1 MLKAYV
7 NSKEKIVTIVEKEN
21 GEFRDYY
28 ITFKALYEAATNM
41 TSIQNFFDYIRG
53 HGLDLSCEY
62 EDNDSLVKQV
72 WEVEAD
78 WAIAEEPNFEFLFEL
93 VLACSD
99 ADENFVID
107 RLLIR
112 VLENYFSNEE
122 HITVKC
128 DGFNNRYTLVK
139 HKINNYDYE
148 FVVDLTTN
156 EVILYKQ
163 GSELRIICFK
173 EKKLNRKEL
182 LYWLA
187 GVTHKDTVE
196 FIRKQ
201 ALFSEASNHEFFI
214 EGANV
219 VEYNVAANGVEY
231 EKSIYNSIDIHN
243 ALAAITSGDVTTT
256 EEFFRTL
263 YQNGTL
269 KRCTEKSFTKPLS
282 EGYTFKTLVKIV
294 EFHYK
299 NSMHYAENAEAYFN
313 LHSYSLYRLSSLI
326 LKGYLLRVYEEDM
339 DVVFAPNYVKT
350 VAYTEYYGNCP
361 TVDNR
366 VYPVEAF
373 VDFCSN
379 AIITKVADL
388 TIKTTQYESL
398 EALVESLWNLD
409 FEELTSI
416 DEEELRK
423 VEELVKINY

>member
-7 NSKEKIVTIVEKEN
+7 NSKEKIVTIIEKEN

-201 ALFSEASNHEFFI
+201 ALFSEDSNNEFFI
-214 EGANV
+214 EGDNI
-219 VEYNVAANGVEY
+219 VEYNVAENGVEY
-231 EKSIYNSIDIHN
+231 EKIIYSSINIHN
-243 ALAAITSGDVTTT
+243 ALVAIASGAITNTK
-256 EEFFRTL
+256 EFFRTL
-263 YQNGTL
+263 YHNGTH
-269 KRCTEKSFTKPLS
+269 KHCAEKTFTKPLS
-282 EGYTFKTLVKIV
+282 KGYTFKTLVKIT

-299 NSMHYAENAEAYFN
+299 NSTHYAENAEAYFN
-313 LHSYSLYRLSSLI
+313 LHSYSLYRLSSLM
-326 LKGYLLRVYEEDM
+326 LEGYYMTRNVE
-339 DVVFAPNYVKT
+339 FAPNYVEQ
-350 VAYTEYYGNCP
+350 VAYKDIVLNNKE
-361 TVDNR
+361 
-366 VYPVEAF
+366 YPVKAF

-379 AIITKVADL
+379 AVITKVAEL
-388 TIKTTQYESL
+388 TIKKTEYESL

-423 VEELVKINY
+423 AEELVKINY

>member
-7 NSKEKIVTIVEKEN
+7 NSKEKIVTIIEKEN

-173 EKKLNRKEL
+173 EKKLNKKSL
-182 LYWLA
+182 LNWLA

-196 FIRKQ
+196 FIRRQ
-201 ALFSEASNHEFFI
+201 ALFSENSNNEFFI
-214 EGANV
+214 EGDNI
-219 VEYNVAANGVEY
+219 VEYNVAENGVEY
-231 EKSIYNSIDIHN
+231 EKIVYSSINIHN
-243 ALAAITSGDVTTT
+243 ALVAIASGAITNTK
-256 EEFFRTL
+256 EFFRTL
-263 YQNGTL
+263 YHNGTH
-269 KRCTEKSFTKPLS
+269 KHCAEKTFTKPL
-282 EGYTFKTLVKIV
+282 KIGRAHV
-294 EFHYK
+294 
-299 NSMHYAENAEAYFN
+299 
-313 LHSYSLYRLSSLI
+313 
-326 LKGYLLRVYEEDM
+326 
-339 DVVFAPNYVKT
+339 
-350 VAYTEYYGNCP
+350 
-361 TVDNR
+361 
-366 VYPVEAF
+366 
-373 VDFCSN
+373 
-379 AIITKVADL
+379 
-388 TIKTTQYESL
+388 
-398 EALVESLWNLD
+398 
-409 FEELTSI
+409 
-416 DEEELRK
+416 
-423 VEELVKINY
+423 